1 MERDA
6 FRLQLCQEFMSSG
19 LTKATFCDKRK
30 VSKSALYR
38 WMAHFKDNPDLM
50 RVDAQLQVLQ
60 NEHKA
65 QTSKKSNLKHNFL
78 RVNVEQQAPVQT
90 NNLSA
95 LPKASLPPAELVFP
109 NGLRLI
115 INQTINAD
123 LVSHLLQA
131 MR

>member
-38 WMAHFKDNPDLM
+38 WLTSFKDNPNLIE
-50 RVDAQLQVLQ
+50 VDTPSRVLQ
-60 NEHKA
+60 NAHKA
-65 QTSKKSNLKHNFL
+65 SISKQPPEKHNFV
-78 RVNVEQQAPVQT
+78 RINVEQQAPVQT